1 MTVNTTFTLYNPNPA
16 GAKLTKVAFDV
27 FYLDD
32 TQNYLGH
39 GEQTNITVINN
50 GNTTITIPVT
60 IGTMQALGATG
71 SLVRKGSITLNV
83 NGSAFIEVKV
93 TSFEKRFEQTK
104 TIPLS
109 DLESFLALNT
119 LPGTS
124 VNVTDTLQQ
133 PGSLLDVVSG

>member
-1 MTVNTTFTLYNPNPA
+1 
-16 GAKLTKVAFDV
+16 
-27 FYLDD
+27 
-32 TQNYLGH
+32 
-39 GEQTNITVINN
+39 
-50 GNTTITIPVT
+50 
-60 IGTMQALGATG
+60 MQALGATG

-83 NGSAFIEVKV
+83 NGSAFIDVKV

-109 DLESFLALNT
+109 NLESFLALNT

-133 PGSLLDVVSG
+133 PGSLLNAVSG